1 MTRHTPGALAAA
13 VLAITSQSAQA
24 WTELGSLA
32 QLGDRIEISYQRR
45 DLAGIEAARLELL
58 TSGSDRAAYYA
69 AFARLRQGLAAG
81 DDRRAARDYVDDC
94 IEELRDF
101 VDRHPDD
108 GEARALL
115 GSCYGISTRY
125 HRLGLASRG
134 LEARRQMAAARELA
148 PHNPWVIL
156 QDGLADDATPRVF
169 GGNRQRAVDKLKRA
183 AALFDS
189 AVREGS
195 RAAVWGAAETRLQ
208 LMRMQGS
215 IP

>member
-1 MTRHTPGALAAA
+1 
-13 VLAITSQSAQA
+13 
-24 WTELGSLA
+24 
-32 QLGDRIEISYQRR
+32 
-45 DLAGIEAARLELL
+45 
-58 TSGSDRAAYYA
+58 
-69 AFARLRQGLAAG
+69 
-81 DDRRAARDYVDDC
+81 
-94 IEELRDF
+94 
-101 VDRHPDD
+101 
-108 GEARALL
+108 
-115 GSCYGISTRY
+115 
-125 HRLGLASRG
+125 
-134 LEARRQMAAARELA
+134 MAAARELA